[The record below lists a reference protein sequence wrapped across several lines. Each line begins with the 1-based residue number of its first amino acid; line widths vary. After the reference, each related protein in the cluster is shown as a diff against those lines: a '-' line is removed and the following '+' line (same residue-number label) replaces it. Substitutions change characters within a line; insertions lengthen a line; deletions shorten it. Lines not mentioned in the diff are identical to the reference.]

1 VTRSRQPAVP
11 GTGLAA
17 VRAGE
22 CDLGVLSQVIADA
35 FHDLAVSQWLI
46 PDPDARSVIFPGY
59 FQILFQHALDI
70 GLVYTT
76 EQRTA
81 VALWLPAAGPAS
93 PPGGYAEQLAEATG
107 PYLNRFLAFDEELA
121 RHHPA
126 GLLHHHLAILAVRP
140 DRQGQGIG
148 TRLLDAHHAILDVKG
163 IDAYLEASDELNRG
177 LYQRH
182 GYTDHGQPIQLPG
195 GPVMHPMMRE
205 PRPAAWPGQADGT

>member
-1 VTRSRQPAVP
+1 MTGSGQPAFPYAGPAV
-11 GTGLAA
+11 
-17 VRAGE
+17 VRAE
-22 CDLGVLSQVIADA
+22 ERDLEVLSQVTADA

-46 PDPDARSVIFPGY
+46 PDGEARRAIFPGY
-59 FQILFQHALDI
+59 FQILIQHALDI

-81 VALWLPAAGPAS
+81 AALWLPATGPAS
-93 PPGGYAEQLAEATG
+93 PGGYAGQLADTTG
-107 PYLNRFLAFDEELA
+107 PYLNRFLAFDEELT

-148 TRLLDAHHAILDVKG
+148 TSLLDAHHAILDAKG
-163 IDAYLEASDELNRG
+163 IAAYLEASDQRNHG
-177 LYQRH
+177 LYQGH
-182 GYTDHGQPIQLPG
+182 GYTDHGQLIELPG

-205 PRPAAWPGQADGT
+205 PRPAACPDEADGT

>member
-1 VTRSRQPAVP
+1 VTDSGQLAFSGAGPAVI
-11 GTGLAA
+11 
-17 VRAGE
+17 RAGE
-22 CDLGVLSQVIADA
+22 RDLDVLSQVITDA

-46 PDPDARSVIFPGY
+46 PDAEARRAIFPGY
-59 FQILFQHALDI
+59 FQILLQHALDA

-81 VALWLPAAGPAS
+81 AALWLPATGPAS
-93 PPGGYAEQLAEATG
+93 PPGGYARQLAEATG

-126 GLLHHHLAILAVRP
+126 GLQHHHLAILAVRP

-148 TRLLDAHHAILDVKG
+148 TRLLDAHRAILDAKG
-163 IDAYLEASDELNRG
+163 IVAYLEASDLGTRRVY
-177 LYQRH
+177 LVH

-205 PRPAAWPGQADGT
+205 PRPAAWPDEADGT